1 MFAYLAGRLASYL
14 GVIFFGVTFVFFV
27 PRFLPSD
34 PVEAM
39 LGKIQSQGQY
49 MEEAQ
54 VTALR
59 ESLTDAFGLRG
70 SLFEQ
75 YGRFLKRVLV
85 TGDFGPSLAMYPTSV
100 IELIRASLPWT
111 FGLLLSAVLISWI
124 FGNII
129 GLIVGTQPN
138 RRSSRLIEAMAIF
151 IYPIPYYVLGLILSI
166 LFCYVWPIFP
176 LTASVQGQ
184 PWTLDFVA
192 SVVYNSF
199 LPAASIVLVTF
210 GWWLL
215 SMRALSS
222 AIAEEEFV
230 SFARLRG
237 ISEHKVMVKYVLR
250 NALLPQVTLL
260 ALQLGLMFNGS
271 IICEILFSY
280 PGVGSLIYSAVTAG
294 DYNLLMGTI
303 TTSIIAVA
311 TMTLVVDL
319 AYPLLDPRI
328 RYR

>member
-138 RRSSRLIEAMAIF
+138 SRSSRLIEAMAIF

-176 LTASVQGQ
+176 LTASVQGR